1 MATLFNQTNVNPK
14 TSLFITRQEVI
25 EGLSTLAGDLSG
37 ANLSTLFY
45 NPDPKFSTVTV
56 NASGNIQGGAQV
68 YANGALGISSVLMT
82 YNKPYA
88 NLALPFQLG
97 IRDAANNYQLMALGG
112 VLAKGQVFTNAI
124 SQYMV
129 PNANGFFDA
138 NSNTIPITTLNTA
151 TGSVS
156 LTNIS
161 SINGQS
167 PSGGTTFNT
176 LTGNTLIAQQVN
188 ATQLVGVSSINGLM
202 YQSPLVQG
210 YTQTVTSVT
219 LNSNV
224 PQTGIT
230 ITLPAGY
237 LKQNTTYLYDVPF
250 QIVSWPPGSPSGFNM
265 FIGIRLGGN
274 GQINYQIPLYIEPTT
289 QGALLSL
296 TGIAQTNSSSPPT
309 SQIIEVIFL
318 QRGATPFSPSVQSPT
333 STGGLNVYTIQPVV

>member
-1 MATLFNQTNVNPK
+1 MATLFNQTNINAD

-37 ANLSTLFY
+37 SNLSTLFY

-56 NASGNIQGGAQV
+56 NASGSVQGGANV
-68 YANGALGISSVLMT
+68 YAGSALGLSSVLMT
-82 YNKPYA
+82 YNRPYA
-88 NLALPFQLG
+88 NSALPYQIG
-97 IRDAANNYQLMALGG
+97 VRDAANNYQLMTLGG

-124 SQYMV
+124 SQYMN
-129 PNANGFFDA
+129 PTQSGFFDV
-138 NSNTIPITTLNTA
+138 NSNAYPLSVFNG
-151 TGSVS
+151 TGIALSNV
-156 LTNIS
+156 S
-161 SINGQS
+161 SINGL
-167 PSGGTTFNT
+167 PPTGGTTFNT

-188 ATQLVGVSSINGLM
+188 VPQLVGVSSINGLM

-230 ITLPAGY
+230 ITLPTGY

-250 QIVSWPPGSPSGFNM
+250 QIVSWPPGSPTGFNM

-274 GQINYQIPLYIEPTT
+274 GQINYQIPLYIENTT

-296 TGIAQTNSSSPPT
+296 TGIAQTNSSSAPT
-309 SQIIEVIFL
+309 SQIIEIIFL
-318 QRGATPFSPSVQSPT
+318 QKGATPFSPSVQSPT

>member
-1 MATLFNQTNVNPK
+1 MATLFNQTNINSD

-25 EGLSTLAGDLSG
+25 QGLSTLAGDLSG

-56 NASGNIQGGAQV
+56 NASGSVQGGANV
-68 YANGALGISSVLMT
+68 YANSALGVSSVLMT
-82 YNKPYA
+82 YNRPYPTA
-88 NLALPFQLG
+88 TSATFQLG
-97 IRDAANNYQLMALGG
+97 VRDAANNYQLMALGG
-112 VLAKGQVFTNAI
+112 VLAKGQVFTSGN
-124 SQYMV
+124 SQYMN
-129 PNANGFFDA
+129 PTGSGFFDV
-138 NSNTIPITTLNTA
+138 NSNSYPMTVFNG
-151 TGSVS
+151 TGIALSNV
-156 LTNIS
+156 S
-161 SINGQS
+161 SINGL
-167 PSGGTTFNT
+167 PPTGGTTFNT
-176 LTGNTLIAQQVN
+176 LTGNTLIANQVN

-230 ITLPAGY
+230 ITLPTGY

-250 QIVSWPPGSPSGFNM
+250 QIVSWPPGSPTGFNM

-274 GQINYQIPLYIEPTT
+274 GQINYQIPLYIENTT

-296 TGIAQTNSSSPPT
+296 TGIAQTNSSSAPS
-309 SQIIEVIFL
+309 SQIIEIIFL
-318 QRGATPFSPSVQSPT
+318 QKGATPFSPSVQSPT